1 MRNRFIHSF
10 KQKDMSEIIN
20 KIKIVRWQHVMF
32 IMLMALI
39 VVGADSCKSSGK
51 LSKKERKAQIESA
64 KKQLEPIVNGTSTLS
79 LEEQQRI
86 VKGIIS
92 KNYNDPVLN
101 SMIEDAQAK
110 LKIAFAE
117 QEKVKAQKVDVARAA
132 LYDMLLNKDNR
143 SADEL
148 ERDLAAI
155 KSQNLKD
162 SQIDDLVS
170 RVEKKIKEMRASGGN
185 GANLP
190 VKTQLENAFA
200 AIASSAKSGNLPQA
214 DNTIQK
220 TLQFFS
226 SEDVPVLIIISRE
239 GSMVDYD
246 KPTTIKRYLNFLRDT
261 KASKNDIAAIMT
273 DANGKIKGLD
283 LIKK

>member
-1 MRNRFIHSF
+1 
-10 KQKDMSEIIN
+10 MSEIIN
-20 KIKIVRWQHVMF
+20 KIKTVRWQHVMF

-39 VVGADSCKSSGK
+39 VVGTDSCKSSGK

-101 SMIEDAQAK
+101 SMIEDAQTK
-110 LKIAFAE
+110 LKSAFAE
-117 QEKVKAQKVDVARAA
+117 QEKVRAQKVDVARAT
-132 LYDMLLNKDNR
+132 LYDLLLNKDNK

-148 ERDLAAI
+148 ERDLAEI

-170 RVEKKIKEMRASGGN
+170 RVEKKIKEMRASGGS

-190 VKTQLENAFA
+190 VKTQLENAFTS
-200 AIASSAKSGNLPQA
+200 IATSAKGGNLTQA

-261 KASKNDIAAIMT
+261 KASKNDIDAIMT